1 MDSENKDAFK
11 ATESSVVDP
20 WVAADESARVGY
32 TAEVDKEA
40 EKKLL
45 RKLDL
50 HLVPIVMLLY
60 MMSFLDRVN
69 IGNARLY
76 KMTENLNLVGNEYQ
90 MSVSIFYVTFLV
102 FEVPSNLVLKK
113 FTPSRYIA
121 VLTFFWGIICTLTGI
136 CQTYAQ
142 LLACRLLLGIFD
154 AGLFPGLAIYLTMF
168 YTKKE
173 LGLRIGYLFV
183 SAAIAGACGGLLAY
197 GIGHMSGIRGMEG
210 WRWIFILEGI
220 LTVLLGAAVPFLLP
234 NQPEDISFLS
244 KDERELLALRKSLEV
259 GQTSSA
265 QELHWSDVKKAFT
278 TWYCWVFYFAQ
289 FGCGTM
295 LYGYSN
301 FLPTIIDGLGG
312 WSIPLAQ
319 ALTIPCYTVG
329 AISYLIVAY
338 LSDRWQQRGLFVA
351 GFGIVSIIGYA
362 LLISDVPFGVHY
374 FACFVVAT
382 GLYVVV
388 GLPLA
393 WLPAN
398 APRYGM
404 RTAATGMQLTIG
416 TSSGIMSSFIYPTN
430 EGPRYIKGHT
440 ITMAMVAYSTVVFI
454 CLSLWFR
461 YANRRRAEGKDDHHA
476 NGLSEDETN
485 ELGHGSPNFH
495 FTY

>member
-1 MDSENKDAFK
+1 MDTMSKDAIE
-11 ATESSVVDP
+11 AAVSSSF
-20 WVAADESARVGY
+20 ADSTAVEDNGTFGY
-32 TAEVDKEA
+32 TEELNKHSEQ
-40 EKKLL
+40 KLL

-60 MMSFLDRVN
+60 MLSFLDRVN

-76 KMTENLNLVGNEYQ
+76 KMTSDLSLDGNEYQ
-90 MSVSIFYVTFLV
+90 VAVSIFYLTFLV
-102 FEVPSNLVLKK
+102 LEVPSNLVLQK

-121 VLTFFWGIICTLTGI
+121 VLTICWGIICTLTGI

-220 LTVLLGAAVPFLLP
+220 PTVLVGVAVPFLLP
-234 NQPEDISFLS
+234 STPDDITFLS
-244 KDERELLALRKSLEV
+244 DGEKQLLKLRKSLEA
-259 GQTSSA
+259 GQTASA
-265 QELHWSDVKKAFT
+265 QRFHWSDVKKAFT
-278 TWYCWVFYFAQ
+278 TMYCWVFYLAQ

-312 WSIPLAQ
+312 WSVAQAQ

-329 AISYLIVAY
+329 AISYIVAAY
-338 LSDRWQQRGLFVA
+338 LSDRWQQRGIFVA
-351 GFGIVSIIGYA
+351 SFGVVSIIGYA
-362 LLISDVPFGVHY
+362 LLISPVASGVRY
-374 FACFVVAT
+374 FACFVVAV

-416 TSSGIMSSFIYPTN
+416 TSSGIMSPFIYPTS

-440 ITMAMVAYSTVVFI
+440 ITMAMVAYSSVVFI
-454 CLSLWFR
+454 GLSLWFR
-461 YANRRRAEGKDDHHA
+461 YANRRRAEGKDNHCTQ
-476 NGLSEDETN
+476 GLSEDENN
-485 ELGHGSPNFH
+485 ELGHESPNFY
-495 FTY
+495 FTC